1 MTRLI
6 DSILAAAA
14 SIDYRR
20 IFAENWGIKLFSLLL
35 TISLWFFVTSK
46 GKMEMS
52 LTAPLELRNIPKG
65 MAVVGDVPGNL
76 EVRVHGQERLLRDIT
91 AGKKVAAVL
100 DLSFARTGEN
110 ILRISPEDIQRPT
123 GVSVTR
129 ITPYDVK
136 VRLELVERRTV
147 EVKPRL
153 RGAPAVGYTV
163 MSVIV
168 NPPRITVEGPR
179 SAMDSLFFMHTMPID
194 ISGLTA
200 PITVDPKIEYLGK
213 PVKVLEKGI
222 SVRIVIERKGR

>member
-1 MTRLI
+1 MNRLL
-6 DSILAAAA
+6 DRILAAAA
-14 SIDYRR
+14 AIDYRR
-20 IFAENWGIKLFSLLL
+20 LFVENWGIKLFSLLL

-46 GKMEMS
+46 GKMELS

-76 EVRVHGQERLLRDIT
+76 EVRIHGQERLLRDIT
-91 AGKKVAAVL
+91 AGKKVAAIL

-129 ITPYDVK
+129 ITPYDIK
-136 VRLELVERRTV
+136 VRLEPVERRTM

-153 RGAPAVGYTV
+153 RGAPAAGYV
-163 MSVIV
+163 VRSVV
-168 NPPRITVEGPR
+168 VTPQRITVEGPR
-179 SAMDSLFFMHTMPID
+179 SAMDSLFSMHTMPID
-194 ISGLTA
+194 ISDLTA
-200 PITVDPKIEYLGK
+200 PITVDPKIDYQGK

-222 SVRIVIERKGR
+222 SVKIVIERKGR